1 MNTPENFNTASRLEH
16 AGAGVDWEARYVAG
30 ETPWDKGAPHPALVD
45 WLQENSMPGRVLVPG
60 CGAGHDVRAISRGG
74 ASQVVGVDL
83 SPTAIRR
90 ARVMGGEGN
99 EQYVVGD
106 FLAGNSFG
114 KPFDWI
120 FEHTCFCA
128 IAPRRRV
135 DYVQAAANALEFGG
149 CLVAVFFTDPD
160 NDDPHS
166 PPFACGIEEL
176 DVFFGGQFELLTS
189 ASQIKTYPE
198 REGREVFRILKKRA
212 T

>member
-1 MNTPENFNTASRLEH
+1 MAYRLEH

-45 WLQENSMPGRVLVPG
+45 WLKENAMPGRVLVPG
-60 CGAGHDVRAISRGG
+60 CGAGHDVRAISRGD

-83 SPTAIRR
+83 SLTAIRH
-90 ARVMGGEGN
+90 AHTLGGKGN

-106 FLAGNSFG
+106 FLAGEPFE

-128 IAPRRRV
+128 IPPMRRV
-135 DYVQAAANALEFGG
+135 DYVQAAANALGFGG
-149 CLVAVFFTDPD
+149 HLVAVFFTHPD

-166 PPFACGIEEL
+166 PPFACSVEEL
-176 DVFFGGQFELLTS
+176 DAFFGGQFELLS
-189 ASQIKTYPE
+189 SKSQIKTYPG
-198 REGREVFRILKKRA
+198 REGREVFRIFKKRA

>member
-1 MNTPENFNTASRLEH
+1 MASRLEP
-16 AGAGVDWEARYVAG
+16 AGVGVDWEARYAAG
-30 ETPWDKGAPHPALVD
+30 QTPWDKGAPHPALVG
-45 WLQENSMPGRVLVPG
+45 WLQHNAMPGRVLVPG

-83 SPTAIRR
+83 SPTAIRHAHALR
-90 ARVMGGEGN
+90 GEGS

-106 FLAGNSFG
+106 FLSGDSFE

-128 IAPRRRV
+128 IPPIRRR
-135 DYVQAAANALEFGG
+135 DYVYAAANALGSGG
-149 CLVAVFFTDPD
+149 YLVAVFFTNPD

-166 PPFACGIEEL
+166 PPFGCSVEEL
-176 DVFFGGQFELLTS
+176 DAFFGGQFELLSST
-189 ASQIKTYPE
+189 SQIKTYPE
-198 REGREVFRILKKRA
+198 REGRETFRIFKKSA